1 MGDRVAR
8 LPVELIGHAQPD
20 ALRGSAPAVADNPAV
35 AARPTRGL
43 LVYGLGRDE
52 ELLGGDGPVLD
63 GALLHRERALLLLLG
78 RRRVLLDWR
87 LLLLLRRLWR
97 LLLQLRSDV
106 ALERVAAHH
115 VHLLDPRVVR
125 LAKPRPADE
134 ELALAVDDAL
144 RHNVVHEGDRLAQ
157 LHLITL
163 RLLAHAARI
172 EVDVGVLLAIPA
184 PRLERLEVALAEVAQ
199 PPPFAAAVAAHP
211 RVGDFRGG
219 GRGSS
224 RWWLGLRWCR
234 RRSWYTQHQVGFIIS
249 RPPRARHGGGTPAT
263 ANRLDRLPARVAPED
278 RGGARRE
285 I

>member
-1 MGDRVAR
+1 M
-8 LPVELIGHAQPD
+8 
-20 ALRGSAPAVADNPAV
+20 ADNPAV
-35 AARPTRGL
+35 AAGPARGL
-43 LVYGLGRDE
+43 LVHGLRRDE

-63 GALLHRERALLLLLG
+63 GALLHRERAILLLLG
-78 RRRVLLDWR
+78 RRRVLLDR
-87 LLLLLRRLWR
+87 RVLLLLRRLRR
-97 LLLQLRSDV
+97 LLQQLRCDV

-144 RHNVVHEGDRLAQ
+144 RHNVVHEGDRLAE

>member
-1 MGDRVAR
+1 MSNRVAR

-20 ALRGSAPAVADNPAV
+20 ALRGSAPAVADNPAM
-35 AARPTRGL
+35 AAGPARGL
-43 LVYGLGRDE
+43 LVHGLRRDE

-63 GALLHRERALLLLLG
+63 GALLHRERALVLFG
-78 RRRVLLDWR
+78 RRRVLLDRR

-97 LLLQLRSDV
+97 LLQQLRCDV

-163 RLLAHAARI
+163 RLLVRAARI

-184 PRLERLEVALAEVAQ
+184 PRLERLEIALAEVAQ

-224 RWWLGLRWCR
+224 C
-234 RRSWYTQHQVGFIIS
+234 
-249 RPPRARHGGGTPAT
+249 
-263 ANRLDRLPARVAPED
+263 
-278 RGGARRE
+278 
-285 I
+285 

>member
-43 LVYGLGRDE
+43 LVHGLRRDE

-63 GALLHRERALLLLLG
+63 GALLHRERALLFLLG
-78 RRRVLLDWR
+78 RRRVLLDR
-87 LLLLLRRLWR
+87 RVLLLLRRLRR
-97 LLLQLRSDV
+97 LLQQLRCDV

-115 VHLLDPRVVR
+115 VQLLDPRVVR
-125 LAKPRPADE
+125 LAEPRPADE

-144 RHNVVHEGDRLAQ
+144 RHNVVHEGDRLAE

-163 RLLAHAARI
+163 RLLVRAARI

-184 PRLERLEVALAEVAQ
+184 PGLERLEVALAEVAQ

-224 RWWLGLRWCR
+224 CECVELGRPC
-234 RRSWYTQHQVGFIIS
+234 RRSWYTQH
-249 RPPRARHGGGTPAT
+249 
-263 ANRLDRLPARVAPED
+263 
-278 RGGARRE
+278 
-285 I
+285 